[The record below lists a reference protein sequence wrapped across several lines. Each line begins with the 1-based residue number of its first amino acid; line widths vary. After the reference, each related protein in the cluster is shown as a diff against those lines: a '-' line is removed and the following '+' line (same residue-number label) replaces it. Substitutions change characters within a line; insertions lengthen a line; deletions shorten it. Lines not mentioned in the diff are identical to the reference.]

1 LPFNGVILTGLPHI
15 FAVKGMHA
23 AGKHCI
29 SPSAG
34 GAAGKAAAKP
44 DRIAPLGGV
53 QGRREQHPPDRHCS
67 DWARER
73 QCSMGRIFKAL
84 LVLVVLGF
92 IGLIGYAYLAD
103 LRPLQ
108 AEVKVPVTL
117 NVD

>member
-1 LPFNGVILTGLPHI
+1 
-15 FAVKGMHA
+15 
-23 AGKHCI
+23 
-29 SPSAG
+29 
-34 GAAGKAAAKP
+34 
-44 DRIAPLGGV
+44 
-53 QGRREQHPPDRHCS
+53 
-67 DWARER
+67 
-73 QCSMGRIFKAL
+73 MGRIFKAL